1 MRNKFYARAWRILRP
16 IVLFFLPVELRG
28 TENLEDEAAIRQI
41 LTMHLTLVGHA
52 VREAEDA
59 AAARV
64 MIAKKVPDLA
74 QCH

>member
-1 MRNKFYARAWRILRP
+1 MADIL
-16 IVLFFLPVELRG
+16 IV
-28 TENLEDEAAIRQI
+28 EDEAAIRQI

-74 QCH
+74 LLDVMLPG